1 MKKKR
6 RLVFRSILLAII
18 AIAVGYTFYNNV
30 FQDRNGSVQK
40 GNKAPDFELTDLQGN
55 KVRLSDY
62 KGKGVFLN
70 FWGTWCKPCRR
81 EMPYMQKE
89 YKKYQKQGVE
99 ILAVN
104 VGESNVSVK
113 NFADRFHL
121 SFPIPLDGSREV
133 TKAYGIGPIPTT
145 FLVDKNGNI
154 IEKTSES
161 LSNQT
166 IKTYM
171 EKIKP

>member
-1 MKKKR
+1 MKKKQ
-6 RLVFRSILLAII
+6 RLVFRSILLVIVAV
-18 AIAVGYTFYNNV
+18 AVGYTLYNNV
-30 FQDRNGSVQK
+30 FNDKSGSVQK
-40 GNKAPDFELTDLQGN
+40 GDQAPDFELTDLQGN
-55 KVRLSDY
+55 KVQLSDY

-70 FWGTWCKPCRR
+70 FWGTWCKPCQR

-89 YKKYQKQGVE
+89 YRNYKKQGVE

-104 VGESNVSVK
+104 VGESRVSVK

-145 FLVDKNGNI
+145 FLVDKNGKV
-154 IEKTSES
+154 IEITSES
-161 LSNQT
+161 LSNET
-166 IKTYM
+166 IKSYM

>member
-1 MKKKR
+1 MKKKK
-6 RLVFRSILLAII
+6 RLVFRSVLLFII

-30 FQDRNGSVQK
+30 FHDKSGSVQK
-40 GNKAPDFELTDLQGN
+40 GEKAPDFELTDLQGN
-55 KVRLSDY
+55 KVKLSDY

-70 FWGTWCKPCRR
+70 FWGTWCKPCQR
-81 EMPYMQKE
+81 EMPYMQKQYEE
-89 YKKYQKQGVE
+89 YRKQGVE

-104 VGESNVSVK
+104 VGESNVSVS
-113 NFADRFHL
+113 NFAKRYHL
-121 SFPIPLDGSREV
+121 TFPIPLDSSREV

-145 FLVDKNGNI
+145 FLVDKDGTI

-161 LSNQT
+161 LPNKT
-166 IKTYM
+166 IKEFM